1 MSYFKNLL
9 KTAKSKGAVVGS
21 AVVVGASNA
30 FADVTF
36 NETTKKFDGSM
47 DLGAYYSATE
57 IAIGVLA
64 ITLAITLG
72 IKMLRKSA

>member
-1 MSYFKNLL
+1 MKKLL
-9 KTAKSKGAVVGS
+9 LVGS
-21 AVVVGASNA
+21 ALFGGAVSS
-30 FADVTF
+30 FAAVSFDTATKTF
-36 NETTKKFDGSM
+36 SGDM

-72 IKMLRKSA
+72 MKMLKKSA

>member
-9 KTAKSKGAVVGS
+9 KTAKTKTAVIGS
-21 AVVVGASNA
+21 GLVLGASNA
-30 FADVTF
+30 FAAVSFDTA
-36 NETTKKFDGSM
+36 TKSFQGDM

-72 IKMLRKSA
+72 IKMLKKSA

>member
-9 KTAKSKGAVVGS
+9 KTAKTKTAVIGS
-21 AVVVGASNA
+21 GLVIGASNA

-36 NETTKKFDGSM
+36 NGTSKKFEGSM

-64 ITLAITLG
+64 VTLAIALG
-72 IKMLRKSA
+72 VKMLKKTA

>member
-1 MSYFKNLL
+1 MAYFKNLL
-9 KTAKSKGAVVGS
+9 KTAKTKVAVVGS
-21 AVVVGASNA
+21 GLVVGSSNA

-36 NETTKKFDGSM
+36 NSTTGAFEGAM

-72 IKMLRKSA
+72 IKMLKKSA